1 MKLKRPRFS
10 KKTLLVGTAV
20 TVAVVAVVLMF
31 SLSFGGNSL
40 QQKAIANI
48 SEARFFMLQ
57 GENDNLRVQ
66 FFSGVRETTYEI
78 DGIATGTT
86 PFALLNVEPRN
97 ISHIDD
103 QELTGRLQIGDNEPT
118 DVTLERNQYG
128 RNFAVDLG
136 KHVDGTAAVVFTLTL
151 PNDTVVFTLTP
162 SMPEDAINW
171 EKALE
176 IATDHLAPILNNA
189 QSFETYVKIITD
201 LQNLG
206 AFWFVQFAT
215 NDGDTHFVVIN
226 PAGDIVG
233 NRA

>member
-1 MKLKRPRFS
+1 M
-10 KKTLLVGTAV
+10 GTAV